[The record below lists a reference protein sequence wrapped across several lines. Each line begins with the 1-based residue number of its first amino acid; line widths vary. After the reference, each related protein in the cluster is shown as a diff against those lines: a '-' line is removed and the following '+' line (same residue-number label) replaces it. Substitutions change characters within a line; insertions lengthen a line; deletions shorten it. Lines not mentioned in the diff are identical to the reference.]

1 MTTVLLLRHG
11 RTAANA
17 GGLLA
22 GWTDGIGLDDTGR
35 AQAEALGR
43 RLSGVP
49 LAAVVSSP
57 LQRCVETTQALLA
70 GRDTPVV
77 IDEAV
82 GECHYGAWTGRP
94 LKDLA
99 KEDLWRTVQDRPSA
113 AQFPPSDAFRHES
126 IAQMQLRAV
135 EAMRRHDARIAA
147 EAGPRAVWALVSHGD
162 VIKSILA
169 DSLGEHLDQFQRITV
184 GPASLS
190 AVRLGPGRPFV
201 LRMNDTGSDP
211 SDLVPAPQ
219 EETSA
224 DAAVG
229 GGATAHG

>member
-22 GWTDGIGLDDTGR
+22 GWTEGIGLDDTGR
-35 AQAEALGR
+35 AQAEALGK
-43 RLSGVP
+43 RLAEVP
-49 LAAVVSSP
+49 LAGVVTSP
-57 LQRCVETTQALLA
+57 LQRCVETTDSVVA

-77 IDEAV
+77 VDEGV

-113 AQFPPSDAFRHES
+113 ATFPASDAFRHES

-135 EAMRRHDARIAA
+135 ETMRRHDERFAA
-147 EAGPRAVWALVSHGD
+147 EVGPHAVWALVSHGD

-169 DSLGEHLDQFQRITV
+169 DCLGEHLDQFQRITV

-201 LRMNDTGSDP
+201 LRINDTGSDP

-219 EETSA
+219 EEPSS

-229 GGATAHG
+229 GGATAQG